1 MVLPLVRSAPAE
13 SLVLA
18 ISAVWRM
25 DLEERVRRANM
36 IAVLGFYRVSL
47 VVVDFVVEGA
57 VGSSCCQRDMVG
69 DLSTEMGRRDY
80 KRTST
85 AG

>member
-1 MVLPLVRSAPAE
+1 
-13 SLVLA
+13 
-18 ISAVWRM
+18 
-25 DLEERVRRANM
+25 M